1 MWYIV
6 IKVNHF
12 TLPKEAIIMKRALK
26 ILSLTVALVMLLQAP
41 FVSSNAAFDAK
52 KLSDAEWDSIYS
64 SLSDENTLPMLCV
77 GSDETEVSLC
87 WHADKATATPK
98 VRLAKNAAM
107 TDYTEFTGKTTE
119 AETDE
124 QLVCRVTVSGLE
136 ENTTYYYQW
145 YTDNGWSDAYKY
157 ETKGF
162 GDHKAVVI
170 GDIQIGGQTED
181 SQVQSLNG
189 KTWNNVLA
197 EALAENPDISYLVS
211 PGDNTSTG
219 QTAAEWQT
227 LLMAEGTRELPMALA
242 IGNHDKK
249 GMMYNYY
256 TNMPNEF
263 YGKYFEGLDR
273 DFWFRHG
280 DVLYLVF
287 DACSASAADHMAMA
301 KEAVE
306 KNPDAKWRIG
316 VMHQALN
323 GPAFCAFSAETQIL
337 LNAVFSPIFDTYDV
351 DLVLTGHSHIQG
363 RSNFMY
369 QSMTIGKAESG
380 GVYTDPKGTVYLN
393 VNAICDQNSFEEYEW
408 LNLPYVAYSFGK
420 NDVTTYTTLDFSG
433 DSLEIKTMRGDNSE
447 LLDSL
452 TIVKTDDDHND
463 NSIFK
468 IFHRLLYKVVEVLGW
483 VYLEGDKITV
493 AIRGG
498 HF

>member
-1 MWYIV
+1 
-6 IKVNHF
+6 
-12 TLPKEAIIMKRALK
+12 MKRTVK
-26 ILSLTVALVMLLQAP
+26 ILSLIMAMIMLMQVPLM
-41 FVSSNAAFDAK
+41 SSNAAFDAP
-52 KLSDAEWDSIYS
+52 KLSDSEWDNLYE
-64 SLSDENTLPMLCV
+64 SLCDENTLPMLCV
-77 GSDETEVSLC
+77 GADESEVSLC
-87 WHADKATATPK
+87 WHADKDTANPK
-98 VRLAKNAAM
+98 VRLAKNSAM
-107 TDYTEFTGKTTE
+107 TDAAVYAGKTTE
-119 AETDE
+119 AETE
-124 QLVCRVTVSGLE
+124 NQVVCRVTMNGLE

-145 YTDNGWSDAYKY
+145 YGDNGWSKAYKY
-157 ETKGF
+157 ETKSF
-162 GDHKAVVI
+162 GDHKALVI

-181 SQVQSLNG
+181 SKVQSFNG

-197 EALAENPDISYLVS
+197 EALKENPDISYMVS

-227 LLMAEGTRELPMALA
+227 LLMPQGVRGLPMALA

-256 TNMPNEF
+256 TNMPNEYF
-263 YGKYFEGLDR
+263 GKYFEGLDR
-273 DFWFRHG
+273 DFWFRYG

-316 VMHQALN
+316 VMHQALF

-337 LNAVFSPIFDTYDV
+337 LNAVFTPVFDTFDV

-369 QSMTIGKAESG
+369 ESMTIGKAESG
-380 GVYTDPKGTVYLN
+380 KTYTDPLGTVYVN

-420 NDVTTYTTLDFSG
+420 NDVTTYSTLEFKG
-433 DSLEIKTMRGDNSE
+433 DSMTLETRRGDNSE

-468 IFHRLLYKVVEVLGW
+468 FFHRVLYKVVEFLGL